1 MATLRDIRTRIAGVE
16 KTKKIVSAMKMV
28 AAAKLARAQS
38 AIHAARPYAET
49 LRKVLVSVSAGVE
62 ADAHPLL
69 VTRQPVRK
77 LDVVLLTS
85 TRGLC
90 GAFNA
95 NMSKD
100 AAALIAEREADT
112 ESISLIPI
120 GRKGAERFAKLG
132 LPMPCEWV
140 GISGV
145 TSELGAEIAA
155 VLMERFLQ
163 GEADET
169 ILVYGEF
176 QSALRQIPRQQL
188 LLPVSSEGSEQ
199 EVDPSAYE
207 IEPGPAELLGQLVPR
222 AVEFAVF
229 RSLLENDASEHG
241 ARMTAMDSATSN
253 TEDLI
258 RTLTLDYNKER
269 QAAITAELV
278 EIVAG
283 TEAL

>member
-16 KTKKIVSAMKMV
+16 KTQKIVSAMKMV
-28 AAAKLARAQS
+28 AAAKLARAQA
-38 AIHAARPYAET
+38 AIHRARPYADT
-49 LRKVLVSVSAGVE
+49 LRKVLASVSAGVDT
-62 ADAHPLL
+62 DAHPLL
-69 VTRQPVRK
+69 VQRDPVRK

-85 TRGLC
+85 NRGLC
-90 GAFNA
+90 GAFTA
-95 NMSKD
+95 NMVKE
-100 AAALIAEREADT
+100 ANALIALREADT

-120 GRKGAERFAKLG
+120 GRKGAERFAKRG

-140 GISGV
+140 GRSGV
-145 TSELGAEIAA
+145 TPELGTEIADA
-155 VLMERFLQ
+155 LMQRFLH

-176 QSALRQIPRQQL
+176 QSALRQLPRRQL
-188 LLPVSSEGSEQ
+188 LLPVSPDESEQ
-199 EVDPSAYE
+199 DVSSGYE
-207 IEPGPAELLGQLVPR
+207 IEPGTEELLGQLLPR
-222 AVEFAVF
+222 AVEFTVF

-253 TEDLI
+253 TEELI

-278 EIVAG
+278 EIVGGA
-283 TEAL
+283 EAL